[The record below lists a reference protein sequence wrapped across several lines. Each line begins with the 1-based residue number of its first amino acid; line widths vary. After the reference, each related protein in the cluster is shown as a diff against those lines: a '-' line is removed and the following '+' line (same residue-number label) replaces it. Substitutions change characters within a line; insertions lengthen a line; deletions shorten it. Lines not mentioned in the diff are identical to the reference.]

1 MISKIT
7 KNFPPS
13 IPIDGLQDSSESI
26 PNFVSSRMNSKRG
39 VPSTNKKTKKKKK
52 VARTPDLNAAAKVR
66 DGYSTST
73 TAQ

>member
-26 PNFVSSRMNSKRG
+26 PNFVSSRMNSKRV

-52 VARTPDLNAAAKVR
+52 IARTSDLNAVAKVR

-73 TAQ
+73 TAR